1 MLHCLDLETD
11 VCIKNQIE
19 KNMIHY
25 FIGKNVFVT
34 SGWKN

>member
-1 MLHCLDLETD
+1 MLHCLETD